1 VALDWN
7 KPIHLSDVTR
17 KTSGG
22 SGYPSKTTMNLAE
35 TVTTNETDLRKVIPL
50 AAVLLVA
57 VLLFVKFGVVD
68 MFGQVTERQAAL
80 ATEQGRVSAIESK
93 LTDYDSVKAE
103 YQGYSSSSS
112 KGEADAVSVLDM
124 VEQQVMPSAS
134 VTGITLKDNVLTLT
148 IQNVTL
154 DTVGKLADV
163 LRGQSLVSNV
173 SVATAKTSASSGSNV
188 IATVT
193 VTLVSTST
201 GSATTSS
208 ATASK

>member
-7 KPIHLSDVTR
+7 RPIHLSDVTR

-80 ATEQGRVSAIESK
+80 ATEQGRVSAVESK
-93 LTDYDSVKAE
+93 LADYDSVKAE

>member
-1 VALDWN
+1 MALDWN